1 MIFSHPGSRIQDPGS
16 FEVLKK
22 KIWPNFQRITELF
35 NKKMS
40 KSSSKYGL
48 GIRDP
53 RSGFGSG
60 IQDPDSDPRSKI
72 RIQIRDPRSG
82 FGSGS
87 FYPFLAHPDL
97 GYLRLLDPDSGGPKT
112 CGSGSGSGF
121 SSGSAILHT

>member
-1 MIFSHPGSRIQDPGS
+1 MTFSHPGSRIQDPGS

-35 NKKMS
+35 TKKMS

-48 GIRDP
+48 GIWDP
-53 RSGFGSG
+53 RSA
-60 IQDPDSDPRSKI
+60 
-72 RIQIRDPRSG
+72 

-97 GYLRLLDPDSGGPKT
+97 GYLRLLDPDPGGPKT

-121 SSGSAILHT
+121 